1 MSDTQA
7 DALAQ
12 ATRLVQALAA
22 RVGASLIE
30 THISWVLLVGDRAYK
45 LKKPVRLPFVDYSTL
60 QARRHCCEEEL
71 RLNRRLAPS
80 LYLDLVAVTG
90 SVDAPAFGG
99 AGPAIDWAVRMR
111 RFPEGAL
118 FSERLRDRRL
128 GEAEMDACASLLARF
143 HRDAPVAR
151 ADSGFAGAAQRAA
164 RAAAALAGASAAA
177 SADEVALLA
186 RWLRA
191 QSQRLAPHWA
201 DRLRSGH
208 VRECHG
214 DLHLANLI
222 VVDGGVSAFDG
233 IEFDPALRWID
244 VIDDIAFPVMDLRAR
259 GRGDLAFRLLN
270 AWLDAT
276 GEHSGLTGLRHAL
289 VYRALVRAQ
298 VECLRGREASA
309 RRYVEA
315 ALHWVRHG
323 PPWLAFM
330 HGLPGSGKS
339 FVSQAMLQAQGAI
352 RLRSDVE
359 RKRLF
364 GLPASADSRASGQD
378 IYGQEATRRTYDTLF
393 ALAGT
398 VLEAGFP
405 VILDAAFLRR
415 HEREAA
421 VALARQ
427 ARVPWRIVH
436 CEATDEVLRTRLR
449 DRRGDASE
457 ADEGTLALLR
467 GVQDPLSE
475 DEWLRTELAPQPPV
489 IPSAFL
495 APRQLPIHRQA

>member
-1 MSDTQA
+1 MSDAEA

-12 ATRLVQALAA
+12 ATCLVQALAA
-22 RVGASLIE
+22 RLGASLIE
-30 THISWVLLVGDRAYK
+30 THISWVLLVGDRAFK

-80 LYLDLVAVTG
+80 LYLDVVAITG
-90 SVDAPAFGG
+90 SADAPAIGG
-99 AGPAIDWAVRMR
+99 FGPAIEWAVRMR
-111 RFPEGAL
+111 RFPEGSL

-128 GEAEMDACASLLARF
+128 GESEVDACAALLAGF
-143 HRDAPVAR
+143 HREAPVAR
-151 ADSGFAGAAQRAA
+151 ADSGFAGATQRAA

-177 SADEVALLA
+177 STDEVALLA

-191 QSQRLAPHWA
+191 QAQRLAPHWA
-201 DRLRSGH
+201 ERLRGGH
-208 VRECHG
+208 IRECHG
-214 DLHLANLI
+214 DLHLSNLI
-222 VVDGGVSAFDG
+222 VVDGDVSAFDG

-259 GRGDLAFRLLN
+259 GRVDLAFRLLN

-276 GEHSGLTGLRHAL
+276 GEHGGLPGLRHAL

-315 ALHWVRHG
+315 ALRWVRHG

-339 FVSQAMLQAQGAI
+339 FVSQAMLQAQGTI

-364 GLPASADSRASGQD
+364 GLPATADSRASGQD
-378 IYGQEATRRTYDTLF
+378 IYGEEATKRTYDRLF
-393 ALAGT
+393 SLARTALDAGW
-398 VLEAGFP
+398 P
-405 VILDAAFLRR
+405 VVLDAAFLRR

-449 DRRGDASE
+449 QRRGDASE
-457 ADEGTLALLR
+457 ADEGALALLQ
-467 GVQDPLSE
+467 GVQEPLSE
-475 DEWLRTELAPQPPV
+475 DEWLRTESASLTPIAPAGFATV
-489 IPSAFL
+489 S
-495 APRQLPIHRQA
+495 

>member
-1 MSDTQA
+1 MSEA
-7 DALAQ
+7 GASPPDALARS
-12 ATRLVQALAA
+12 AALAHALAA
-22 RVGASLIE
+22 RLGASLIE
-30 THISWVLLVGDRAYK
+30 THISWVLLAGDRAYK
-45 LKKPVRLPFVDYSTL
+45 LKKPLRLPFLDYSTL
-60 QARRHCCEEEL
+60 AARRRCCEEEL
-71 RLNRRLAPS
+71 RINRRLAPS
-80 LYLDLVAVTG
+80 LYLDVVAVTG
-90 SVDAPAFGG
+90 GVDAPAIGG

-118 FSERLRDRRL
+118 FGERLRDRRL
-128 GEAEMDACASLLARF
+128 GEAEVDACAALLSRF
-143 HRDAPVAR
+143 HLEASVAR
-151 ADSGFAGAAQRAA
+151 ANSGFAGAPHRAA
-164 RAAAALAGASAAA
+164 LAAAALAGAAPVVSTEEA
-177 SADEVALLA
+177 ALLS

-191 QSQRLAPHWA
+191 QAQRLAPHWA
-201 DRLRSGH
+201 ERLRTGH

-222 VVDGGVSAFDG
+222 VVDGDVSAFDG

-259 GRGDLAFRLLN
+259 GRADLAFRLLN

-276 GEHSGLTGLRHAL
+276 GEHAGLPGLRHAL

-298 VECLRGREASA
+298 VECLRGHEASA

-315 ALHWVRHG
+315 ALRWVRHA
-323 PPWLAFM
+323 PPWLALM

-339 FVSQAMLQAQGAI
+339 FVSQGLLQAQGAI

-364 GLPASADSRASGQD
+364 GLPASADSRASGRD
-378 IYGQEATRRTYDTLF
+378 IYGEEATRRTYDTLF
-393 ALAGT
+393 ALART
-398 VLEAGFP
+398 ALEAGFP

-421 VALARQ
+421 AALARR

-436 CEATDEVLRTRLR
+436 CEAPDGVLRERLR
-449 DRRGDASE
+449 ARRGDASE
-457 ADEGTLALLR
+457 ADEGTLAALR
-467 GVQDPLSE
+467 GAQEALGE
-475 DEWLRTELAPQPPV
+475 DEWLRTEMASQALAPPTAPPTD
-489 IPSAFL
+489 S
-495 APRQLPIHRQA
+495 

>member
-1 MSDTQA
+1 MTGAGASSPDTHA
-7 DALAQ
+7 PGAALAH
-12 ATRLVQALAA
+12 ALAA
-22 RVGASLIE
+22 HLDASLIE
-30 THISWVLLVGDRAYK
+30 THISWVLLAGDRAYK
-45 LKKPVRLPFVDYSTL
+45 LKKPLRLPFVDYSTP
-60 QARRHCCEEEL
+60 QTRRYFCQEEL
-71 RLNRRLAPS
+71 RLNRRLAPT
-80 LYLDLVAVTG
+80 LYLDVVAITG
-90 SVDAPAFGG
+90 SVHAPAIGG
-99 AGPAIDWAVRMR
+99 AGRAIDWAVRMR

-128 GEAEMDACASLLARF
+128 GEAEVDACAALLARF
-143 HRDAPVAR
+143 HREAPVAR
-151 ADSGFAGAAQRAA
+151 PDSGFAGAPHRAA
-164 RAAAALAGASAAA
+164 LAAAALAGAVAVVSVE
-177 SADEVALLA
+177 EVALLS

-191 QSQRLAPHWA
+191 QAQRLAPHWA
-201 DRLRSGH
+201 ERLRTGH

-222 VVDGGVSAFDG
+222 VVDGEVNAFDG
-233 IEFDPALRWID
+233 VEFDPALRWID

-276 GEHSGLTGLRHAL
+276 GEHSGLPGLRHAL

-315 ALHWVRHG
+315 ALDWVRHG
-323 PPWLAFM
+323 PPWLAVM

-393 ALAGT
+393 ALART
-398 VLEAGFP
+398 ALEAGFP
-405 VILDAAFLRR
+405 VVLDAAFLRR

-421 VALARQ
+421 ASLAR
-427 ARVPWRIVH
+427 RLHVPWRIVH
-436 CEATDEVLRTRLR
+436 CEAPDGLLRTRLR
-449 DRRGDASE
+449 ERRGDASE
-457 ADEGTLALLR
+457 AGEDTLDALR
-467 GVQDPLSE
+467 GVQEPLSE
-475 DEWLRTELAPQPPV
+475 DEWLRTEVASQALATRAALH
-489 IPSAFL
+489 IAS
-495 APRQLPIHRQA
+495 